1 MTDPRRGPAEPP
13 TDPAPTTSA
22 FQVDLRGMVDLLS
35 RHLYSGPRVVITV
48 GDGNLTCRALA
59 SLLDVALTVRSE
71 SPDLTEGNPH
81 DYS

>member
-35 RHLYSGPRVVITV
+35 RHLYSGPRVYVRELLQNALDAV
-48 GDGNLTCRALA
+48 AARRAIDPFYFW
-59 SLLDVALTVRSE
+59 LL
-71 SPDLTEGNPH
+71 
-81 DYS
+81 